1 MPAATLLP
9 IGELSARTGLT
20 ASALRYWEELG
31 LLRPE
36 TRVSGRRR
44 YKVAAVEEAG
54 VILLLQELG
63 FTLKEIMQFIRHRS
77 SGRAW
82 RELAMRKTADLE
94 AQIAKAKAARRAI
107 DHALSCPQENILA
120 CPNFWAVVDG
130 VLEGKALAEAHST

>member
-1 MPAATLLP
+1 MANLLS
-9 IGELSARTGLT
+9 IGELSARTRVA

-44 YKVAAVEEAG
+44 YKAAAVEEAG
-54 VILLLQELG
+54 VILFLQELG
-63 FTLKEIMQFIRHRS
+63 FSLKEIRQFIRHRS

-82 RELAMRKTADLE
+82 RELAARKMADLE
-94 AQIAKAKAARRAI
+94 AQIVNATAARRAI
-107 DHALSCPQENILA
+107 DHALSCPQDNMLD
-120 CPNFWAVVDG
+120 CPNFWAAVDG